1 MLLLLEQAHAAAG
14 AVHEP
19 EQVQGVLCLVGAY
32 SARSSLFDVW
42 VMLIAGTVGFW
53 LRRWGF
59 PPAPLAIG
67 MVLGPMT
74 ESSLRLTRQTFDGD
88 PTRILWRPLAMTV
101 LVAAVLFQAFVI
113 RRARARLAVAR
124 EEAS

>member
-1 MLLLLEQAHAAAG
+1 MVKSSAASALS
-14 AVHEP
+14 P
-19 EQVQGVLCLVGAY
+19 QVLMPVVGVLCLVGAY

-42 VMLIAGTVGFW
+42 VMLIAGTAGFW

-74 ESSLRLTRQTFDGD
+74 ESSLRLTMQTFDGD
-88 PTRILWRPLAMTV
+88 PTRILSRPLALAF
-101 LVAAVLFQAFVI
+101 LVAAVLFQVFVL
-113 RRARARLAVAR
+113 RRARRRLAVAA
-124 EEAS
+124 EEAR